1 MQILQGNRA
10 ICNQKLESF
19 FKKVK
24 KKGTMEKR
32 ESANYQFTYVKYVGP
47 DTSKMSFCDGILP
60 IFFLLGCS
68 AQQREEICMLVSVS

>member
-1 MQILQGNRA
+1 
-10 ICNQKLESF
+10 
-19 FKKVK
+19 
-24 KKGTMEKR
+24 MEKR